1 MVDNFITTFLL
12 AMVVI
17 DPLSLA
23 PIFLALVS
31 KYNKRE
37 INRIIT
43 MAVFT
48 SVLILT
54 VFYSFGGVFL
64 EKIGVEVASF
74 RIIGGVLL
82 VYVAIEMMFE
92 KRTARKIDAADKAAN
107 NEELDSLAI
116 FPLSIPL
123 IAGPAA
129 MTLSI
134 VTAQQSSFGSPQ
146 HLLGFL
152 PIAAVIFLAAISM
165 KTASLATHILTP
177 QVTLVIQRIFGLILG
192 ALATQ
197 FIIDGIKEA
206 FM

>member
-48 SVLILT
+48 SVLILA